1 MENELI
7 SSLASRPRVLIVEDD
22 YLIGEAFRTMLN
34 DEGFLASHVDSGR
47 EAQIALQRSLPNVLI
62 LDLLLPDMHGREI
75 LQQIQQQKLPVTVVV
90 VTSEASAAS
99 AVEAMH
105 AGAFDYMVKPVD
117 ENRLVTTIRNA
128 VERQTLQQQLDQYRI
143 FQPQDRFQDFIGGSL
158 PMQAVYRMIESAA
171 DSQASVF
178 ITGESG
184 TGKELCADAIHQLSR
199 RHNKPML
206 SINCAAIPRELLES
220 ELFGH
225 TKGAFTGATSERK
238 GAAAA
243 ANGGTLFFD
252 EICDMDLE
260 LQAKLLRFIQ
270 SKRFR
275 RVGSDKDEATDVRF
289 VCATNRDPLV
299 EVQAGRFRE
308 DLYYRLHVIPI
319 VLPAL
324 RNRVDDILLLAK
336 EFLRKYADEEAKRFE
351 GFSAEAEHML
361 MEYAWPG
368 NVRELQNLLHKVV
381 IMNEGEVI
389 AAEGLGLQPIVSAIS
404 SPPDGLNNDQ
414 ESSMLSNTDN
424 AATPENIR
432 PLWMEEKDVIER
444 AIQLCGGNV
453 VEAAKYLGISDST
466 IYRKRS
472 KWSSVINAS

>member
-1 MENELI
+1 MKNDLTI
-7 SSLASRPRVLIVEDD
+7 SHTDRPQVLIVEDD
-22 YLIGEAFRTMLN
+22 HLIGEAFRTMLE
-34 DEGFLASHVDSGR
+34 DEGFNASHVGSGR
-47 EAQIALQRSLPNVLI
+47 EAQTYLQGSLPNVLI

-75 LQQIQQQKLPVTVVV
+75 LKQIKQQKLPITVVV

-99 AVEAMH
+99 AVEAMQE
-105 AGAFDYMVKPVD
+105 GAFDYLVKPVD
-117 ENRLVTTIRNA
+117 ENRLVTTIGNA
-128 VERQTLQQQLDQYRI
+128 VERQALQQKVDRYRT
-143 FQPQDRFQDFIGGSL
+143 FQPLDRFQDFIGGSL

-171 DSQASVF
+171 GSQASVF

-184 TGKELCADAIHQLSR
+184 TGKELCADAIHQLSNR
-199 RHNKPML
+199 RNKPML

-238 GAAAA
+238 GAAAS

-289 VCATNRDPLV
+289 VCATNKDPLA
-299 EVQAGRFRE
+299 EVRAGRFRE

-324 RNRVDDILLLAK
+324 RNRADDILLLAE
-336 EFLRKYADEEAKRFE
+336 EFLRKYADEEGKRFE
-351 GFSAEAEHML
+351 GFSAEAKDMIR
-361 MEYAWPG
+361 EYVWPG
-368 NVRELQNLLHKVV
+368 NVRELQNVLHKTV
-381 IMNEGEVI
+381 IMNEGGVV
-389 AAEGLGLQPIVSAIS
+389 ASNFLGLKPIVS
-404 SPPDGLNNDQ
+404 
-414 ESSMLSNTDN
+414 MLSPASDDSDSATSSHHQPVN
-424 AATPENIR
+424 TPENIR
-432 PLWMEEKDVIER
+432 PLWLEEKDIIER
-444 AIQLCGGNV
+444 AIQLCEGNV
-453 VEAAKYLGISDST
+453 VEAAKRLGISDST
-466 IYRKRS
+466 IYRKRQ
-472 KWSSVINAS
+472 KWIEE